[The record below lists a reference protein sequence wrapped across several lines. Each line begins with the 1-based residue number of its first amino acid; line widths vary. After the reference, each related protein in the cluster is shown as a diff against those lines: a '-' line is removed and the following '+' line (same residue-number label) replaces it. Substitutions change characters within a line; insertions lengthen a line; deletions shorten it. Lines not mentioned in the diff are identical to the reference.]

1 MKTMKPIYRH
11 KRNQRRLLAS
21 WRRGAADLEGLKPGG
36 ELEERLAA
44 LKGRPAIY
52 HCVSRVVDR
61 RRVLGAEEPSG
72 AR

>member
-11 KRNQRRLLAS
+11 KRNQRRLLAP

-36 ELEERLAA
+36 EIEGHLAA

-52 HCVSRVVDR
+52 HF
-61 RRVLGAEEPSG
+61 L
-72 AR
+72 